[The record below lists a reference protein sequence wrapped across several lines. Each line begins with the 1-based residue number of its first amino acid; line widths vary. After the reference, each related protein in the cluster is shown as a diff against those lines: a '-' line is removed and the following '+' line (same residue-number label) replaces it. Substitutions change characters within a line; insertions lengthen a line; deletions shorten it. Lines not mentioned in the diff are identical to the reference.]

1 MPKPRAPET
10 KVSLHYWENFLRQMN
25 LVGPI
30 MEQTQNVEEAYKQTR
45 PPLPPAIEPDMQTF
59 INRVAER
66 LTPLEGLDQTG
77 KLRALNV
84 REQFRRELTNVF
96 LGKQDWNKWFDKTKT
111 TLGLHIVTFMKM
123 LYQCL
128 EGLKSPEAQSLRQ
141 DYEAALAR
149 IRTSA

>member
-1 MPKPRAPET
+1 MPKPRVPESKLT
-10 KVSLHYWENFLRQMN
+10 INYWQNFLRAKN
-25 LVGPI
+25 LLGPI
-30 MEQTQNVEEAYKQTR
+30 MQETEEIEAKR
-45 PPLPPAIEPDMQTF
+45 KPAPPTLEPDMQTF
-59 INRVAER
+59 IDRVAER

-84 REQFRRELTNVF
+84 REQFRRELTDVF

-111 TLGLHIVTFMKM
+111 TLGLHTVTFMKM

-128 EGLKSPEAQSLRQ
+128 EGLRSPEAQSLRQ

>member
-1 MPKPRAPET
+1 MPKKPPLPDL
-10 KVSLHYWENFLRQMN
+10 SQSYWERFLRSMN

-30 MEQTQNVEEAYKQTR
+30 MEQTQNIEEAYHQTR
-45 PPLPPAIEPDMQTF
+45 PALPVAIEPDMQTF

-66 LTPLEGLDQTG
+66 LTPLKGLDQTG

-84 REQFRRELTNVF
+84 REQFRRELTHVF

-111 TLGLHIVTFMKM
+111 TLGLHTVIFMKM

-128 EGLKSPEAQSLRQ
+128 EGLRSPEAQTLRA

>member
-1 MPKPRAPET
+1 MPKKTAGIPDPAT
-10 KVSLHYWENFLRQMN
+10 NYWIQFLKSMN

-30 MEQTQNVEEAYKQTR
+30 MEQTQNIEEAYKQTR

-59 INRVAER
+59 IDRVAER

-84 REQFRRELTNVF
+84 REQFRKELTNVF

-111 TLGLHIVTFMKM
+111 TLGLHTVIFMKM

-128 EGLKSPEAQSLRQ
+128 EGLRSPEAKSLRA

>member
-1 MPKPRAPET
+1 MPKPRVPESKLT
-10 KVSLHYWENFLRQMN
+10 INYWQNFLRAKN
-25 LVGPI
+25 LLGPI
-30 MEQTQNVEEAYKQTR
+30 MQETEEIEAKRKPT
-45 PPLPPAIEPDMQTF
+45 PPALEPDMQTF
-59 INRVAER
+59 IERVAER

-84 REQFRRELTNVF
+84 REQFRRELTDVF

-111 TLGLHIVTFMKM
+111 TLGLHTVTFMKI
-123 LYQCL
+123 LHQCL
-128 EGLKSPEAQSLRQ
+128 EGLRSPEAQSLRQ